1 MTSLRSENR
10 SSFPATALS
19 ALVLGLVLCPSVYV
33 AINVPLLFL
42 FREPAFWFVGLLL
55 MLISSGYLLFRFL
68 GKPKE
73 PASGGLLAEILS
85 WFVIAVFT
93 TIFATNIP
101 IPFRAT
107 TFDQIATFFIFF
119 LFASL
124 LSLPVVLMRKTA
136 LQQRLM
142 KLPNIV
148 ITPLVV
154 LVVPVSTAI
163 VVVAELLC
171 PPPLWFAEFVTTV
184 SRIPFFTPFFT
195 TFERFSVLLLIFF
208 LLASM
213 FSLSVLLMRKT
224 VSQQRLMK
232 LPNIINTLL
241 LVLLGLIVLVL
252 AVIVGFY
259 LLCPYPLFW
268 FG

>member
-1 MTSLRSENR
+1 MTSLRSKNR
-10 SSFPATALS
+10 SSLPATALA
-19 ALVLGLVLCPSVYV
+19 ALVLGLVLCPFIY
-33 AINVPLLFL
+33 ALFHVLGQTVTPNLSL
-42 FREPAFWFVGLLL
+42 FVVLLL
-55 MLISSGYLLFRFL
+55 LLISGGCLLFRFL

-73 PASGGLLAEILS
+73 PASSGAWLIAEILG
-85 WFVIAVFT
+85 WLVIAMSIMILSQCVFCSILDRT
-93 TIFATNIP
+93 GGFLM
-101 IPFRAT
+101 
-107 TFDQIATFFIFF
+107 FF

-163 VVVAELLC
+163 IVVAELLC